1 MNEEIKKVFDSHDK
15 KIYEGKNGK
24 MIVNGELNIDLI
36 ARYFLGL
43 KQI

>member
-1 MNEEIKKVFDSHDK
+1 MEEYIKKIFDSPSK
-15 KIYEGKNGK
+15 KIYEGKSGK
-24 MIVNGELNIDLI
+24 MIVNGELNVDLI